1 MDSIKTIRAVERAFA
16 VLHALQAMPLGATLI
31 ELQHATGLSGPT
43 LLRMLKTL
51 IGLNAVSRSMTDQR
65 YRNSVQLHVLARGI
79 HPLDRLADIAAP
91 FLDQLC
97 QQIEWHSDLLV
108 HTGDDDF
115 MTVLESNL
123 RKSRFYVRRRRGRVR
138 VNLLASASGLAFLSA
153 LPDAR
158 RRALVLAARSGRDLH
173 NAKVIALNDLER
185 HAMQARLLG
194 YALRHPVYRGG
205 GYDTAARD
213 DALQAV
219 AVPVQVAGRVLG
231 ALNVNWNRAAFTAKQ
246 MVERHLDA
254 LRAAA
259 ACIADAAHAQGLL
272 ADLTNL
278 EPAAKPQG
286 RTAEPDPRQAARAGA
301 LSAAVA
307 EARIGT
313 K

>member
-1 MDSIKTIRAVERAFA
+1 
-16 VLHALQAMPLGATLI
+16 QAMPLGATLI

-138 VNLLASASGLAFLSA
+138 VNLLA
-153 LPDAR
+153 
-158 RRALVLAARSGRDLH
+158 
-173 NAKVIALNDLER
+173 
-185 HAMQARLLG
+185 
-194 YALRHPVYRGG
+194 
-205 GYDTAARD
+205 
-213 DALQAV
+213 
-219 AVPVQVAGRVLG
+219 
-231 ALNVNWNRAAFTAKQ
+231 
-246 MVERHLDA
+246 
-254 LRAAA
+254 
-259 ACIADAAHAQGLL
+259 
-272 ADLTNL
+272 
-278 EPAAKPQG
+278 
-286 RTAEPDPRQAARAGA
+286 
-301 LSAAVA
+301 
-307 EARIGT
+307 
-313 K
+313 